1 MSRDHSPSSQV
12 ERYLS
17 IAPLIIAFIIGL
29 GVPSGYLFIKYQH
42 ELAGIEAM
50 SRIHGSMVIDAI
62 NKNPEMW
69 QFEEHKLNG
78 LVENRVAEGEAA
90 EHLPRNQNR
99 FSILTTDGEV
109 LAENT
114 AEPPPAPIIKHDT
127 PLFDATKHVGFFRV
141 ESSISE
147 ELVNSLILLIICGLL
162 GLYVA
167 FSLRTLPL
175 RALRHSYAKL
185 LHLAHHDSL
194 TGLPN
199 RKFLQ
204 EKLESAIRN
213 SPSRNPS
220 ALLLFIDL
228 DNFKDVNDSLGHASG
243 DELLK
248 TLSHRMLSSI
258 RASDTLARLG
268 GDEFIILL
276 ENYPDDTESTK
287 QLVNKIRSVIAQ
299 PVALSGKMLKVTS
312 SIGVAKYPQDGTTVG
327 DLLRSADVAM
337 YNAKSNGRDAF
348 SLYTR
353 DMGAFI
359 HERLTMNEGIA
370 NALRNGEFRLVYQP
384 LVDQKTKRTVGVEA
398 LIRWEHP
405 QQGNIPPDKFI
416 PRAEESGAIIDI
428 GRWVLGEACRQNRKW
443 QLDGHPKITVSVNVS
458 AKQFSHESFLDT
470 VQQALAEAGLDPQYL
485 ELEITESLIMT
496 DAARAFSVM
505 QDLQQLGV
513 KLAIDDFGTGYSS
526 LSYLKKFPVSTLK
539 IDKSFIDGLCSDHD
553 DESITRVIIS
563 LGHQLNMRV
572 VAEGVETLQQ
582 SAFLDHSQCDV
593 SQGYYFSRPMP
604 PEIIFPTELYPT
616 KATEQD

>member
-1 MSRDHSPSSQV
+1 MIRDRSSSSQI

-17 IAPLIIAFIIGL
+17 ISPLIIAFIIGL
-29 GVPSGYLFIKYQH
+29 GVPAGYLFIKYQH

-62 NKNPEMW
+62 NKNPQMW
-69 QFEEHKLNG
+69 QFEEHKLNA
-78 LVENRVAEGEAA
+78 LVENRVAESEAA
-90 EHLPRNQNR
+90 EHLPRNRNR
-99 FSILTTDGEV
+99 FSIRTTDGEV

-141 ESSISE
+141 EGSMYE
-147 ELVNSLILLIICGLL
+147 ELINTLMLLVACGLL

-220 ALLLFIDL
+220 VLLLFIDL

-276 ENYPDDTESTK
+276 ENYPDDTESIE

-337 YNAKSNGRDAF
+337 YNAKSHGRDAF
-348 SLYTR
+348 SLYTH

-359 HERLTMNEGIA
+359 RERLTLNEGIS
-370 NALRNGEFRLVYQP
+370 NALKNREFRLVYQP
-384 LVDQKTKRTVGVEA
+384 QVDQKTKRTVGVEA

-405 QQGNIPPDKFI
+405 QQGNIPPDTFI
-416 PRAEESGAIIDI
+416 PRAEESGAIVDI
-428 GRWVLGEACRQNRKW
+428 GRWVLQEACRQNRQW
-443 QLDGHPKITVSVNVS
+443 QLEGHPPITVSVNVS
-458 AKQFSHESFLDT
+458 AKQFSHENFLET
-470 VQQALAEAGLDPQYL
+470 VRQALVETGMAPQYL
-485 ELEITESLIMT
+485 ELEITESVIMT

-505 QDLQQLGV
+505 QDLQSLGV

-539 IDKSFIDGLCSDHD
+539 IDKSFIDGICSDHD
-553 DESITRVIIS
+553 DESITRVIIA

-572 VAEGVETLQQ
+572 VAEGVETLEQ
-582 SAFLDHSQCDV
+582 SVFLDQSECDTY
-593 SQGYYFSRPMP
+593 QGYYFFRPLP
-604 PEIIFPTELYPT
+604 PERVFASHTPETT
-616 KATEQD
+616 STARG

>member
-1 MSRDHSPSSQV
+1 MSSERSSSSQI

-17 IAPLIIAFIIGL
+17 ISPILIALVIGL
-29 GVPSGYLFIKYQH
+29 GIPAGYVIMQYEH
-42 ELAGIEAM
+42 DRAAIEVM

-62 NKNPEMW
+62 NKNPDMW

-78 LVENRVAEGEAA
+78 LVENRVAESEAA
-90 EHLPRNQNR
+90 ELLPRNQNR
-99 FSILTTDGEV
+99 FSIVTLDGEI

-114 AEPPPAPIIKHDT
+114 DQPPPFPVIEHKT

-141 ESSISE
+141 EGSMREVLITTSFLT
-147 ELVNSLILLIICGLL
+147 LVTGLL

-175 RALRHSYAKL
+175 RALRNSYAKL

-204 EKLESAIRN
+204 EKLELAIRH
-213 SPSRNPS
+213 STSHKPS

-268 GDEFIILL
+268 GDEFIILV
-276 ENYPDDTESTK
+276 EDYPDDTESVKT
-287 QLVNKIRSVIAQ
+287 LVNKIRSVIAQ
-299 PVALSGKMLKVTS
+299 PIALSGKMLKVTS
-312 SIGVAKYPQDGTTVG
+312 SIGVARYPEDGSTVG

-337 YNAKSNGRDAF
+337 YDAKKNGRDAF

-353 DMGAFI
+353 DLSDFI
-359 HERLTMNEGIA
+359 HERLELNEGIA
-370 NALRNGEFRLVYQP
+370 RALKEGEFRLVYQP
-384 LVDQKTKRTVGVEA
+384 QVDQKTKQTVGVEA
-398 LIRWEHP
+398 LIRWQHP
-405 QQGNIPPDKFI
+405 TQGNIPPDKFI
-416 PRAEESGAIIDI
+416 PRAEDSGAIVEL
-428 GRWVLGEACRQNRKW
+428 GRWVLNEACRQNRQW
-443 QLDGHPKITVSVNVS
+443 QLEGHPPITVSVNVS
-458 AKQFSHESFLDT
+458 AKQFSHDSFLET
-470 VQQALAEAGLDPQYL
+470 VELALMESGLESRFL

-496 DAARAFSVM
+496 DAAQAFTVM
-505 QDLQQLGV
+505 QKLQKLGI

-539 IDKSFIDGLCSDHD
+539 IDKSFIDGISSDQD
-553 DESITRVIIS
+553 DESITRVIIA

-572 VAEGVETLQQ
+572 VAEGVETIEQ
-582 SAFLDHSQCDV
+582 SAFLDQSLCDV
-593 SQGYYFSRPMP
+593 SQGYYFFRPMP
-604 PEIIFPTELYPT
+604 PENIFQVSSEPS
-616 KATEQD
+616 KATEH